1 MSEDAMN
8 QALKLLGIIDDTH
21 TIHWFRASTRTMILE
36 QLKYDDKY
44 IEMQLGHR
52 DRDLYGRAY
61 NRTQY
66 LDERKKMLQERAN
79 YLDELKSWAMK

>member
-1 MSEDAMN
+1 
-8 QALKLLGIIDDTH
+8 
-21 TIHWFRASTRTMILE
+21 MILE

-79 YLDELKSWAMK
+79 YLDELKS